1 MIDTAR
7 ITSGF
12 DVELQLGAAWFSTAL
27 RGLND
32 NGVLIS
38 GPLPPPAPPDADVEV
53 AGVAIIFDPGFDLR
67 IDLLVAG
74 FPFQVRAAL
83 ELNDEGT
90 ELVVTTEL
98 PGVTLTVPFGVFDDL
113 AGVPVLRKVA
123 GVDTTT
129 QPAIALLANMN
140 IRASNQSGEPLPED
154 QHVARGDPDL
164 AQSILP
170 VGQDVVLGI
179 GRETFARMANNVW
192 HTSLRADDGTHP
204 LPDEDDPVGSWSK
217 VTMVPQN
224 GRIRLRLEGDIPAD
238 SPIVDVVPDPHVTV
252 TLDIVPILAG
262 GNVTFE
268 VQVDADVDTGLLGD
282 LFAFLVGGL
291 VGFIIGLIVGIF
303 VGGLV
308 TAGGVAVVA
317 AVAAVITLEIVEYVI
332 EGEVERRVRAEIDGE
347 PLAPILTCQSGLVHE
362 ARPLS
367 EEDDLTL
374 GPLDTLPRSIP
385 IFTDGSDPLSVKT
398 ILATSEFDE
407 LQLDGDGMA
416 LAGRANVT
424 EVFQPV
430 PAELVGRTYDGE
442 VLESLEY
449 RLADNTVVAVAAA
462 DAVDRME
469 DAELRAPLRLLPE
482 PAEADMRLPA
492 GRLVT
497 TCLRT
502 QAIRRKNTI
511 ITELQFTSGVDL
523 RVADSIRLQDAG
535 ALVVEGLQLI
545 HPKNANPYYRSFP
558 DSSID
563 NNLES
568 KPPF

>member
-1 MIDTAR
+1 MIDTNR
-7 ITSGF
+7 ITSEF
-12 DVELQLGAAWFSTAL
+12 DVELQLGAGWFLTAL

-38 GPLPPPAPPDADVEV
+38 GPLPPPAPPDADVDV
-53 AGVAIIFDPGFDLR
+53 VDVAIIFDPGFDLR

-74 FPFQVRAAL
+74 VPFQVRAAL
-83 ELNDEGT
+83 ALNDDGT
-90 ELVVTTEL
+90 ELEVTTEL

-113 AGVPVLRKVA
+113 AGVPALRKVA
-123 GVDTTT
+123 GDNAN
-129 QPAIALLANMN
+129 QPVIALLANMD
-140 IRASNQSGEPLPED
+140 IRASSQSGEPLAED

-170 VGQDVVLGI
+170 IGQDLVLGI
-179 GRETFARMANNVW
+179 GRETFERMANNVW

-252 TLDIVPILAG
+252 TLDIVPNLSG

-268 VQVDADVDTGLLGD
+268 VQVDANVDTGLLGD
-282 LFAFLVGGL
+282 VFAFIVGGL
-291 VGFIIGLIVGIF
+291 VGFIIGLVVGIF

-308 TAGGVAVVA
+308 TAGGIAVVA

-332 EGEVERRVRAEIDGE
+332 EGEVERQVRAEIDGE
-347 PLAPILTCQSGLVHE
+347 PLAPILTCHSGLVHE
-362 ARPLS
+362 ARPVP

-374 GPLDTLPRSIP
+374 GPLDALPRSIP
-385 IFTDGSDPLSVKT
+385 IFTDDSDPLSVKT

-407 LQLDGDGMA
+407 LQLDGGGMA
-416 LAGRANVT
+416 LAGKATVT
-424 EVFQPV
+424 EVFEPV

-442 VLESLEY
+442 ALESLEY
-449 RLADNTVVAVAAA
+449 RLADNTVVTVASA
-462 DAVDRME
+462 DALDRMQG
-469 DAELRAPLRLLPE
+469 AELTPPLRLMPE

-545 HPKNANPYYRSFP
+545 HPRNANPYYRSFP
-558 DSSID
+558 DSSVD
-563 NNLES
+563 NNLEN